1 VRGAVPGHADDEASG
16 PRAPVAADAQ
26 WVWEDASLRYNG
38 QSNIR
43 EHLTRLAR
51 AIPNMS
57 VEIVGVAREGARSV
71 AVDACCS
78 GTQETMYLPH
88 WPISKF
94 VSWRVRAV
102 VTLDSRLRIT
112 KGHIRLLHEDRLGWQ
127 PHMIEGLSNVAR
139 ALAGTPSGCRVLQR
153 AIEEPGAGDCGC
165 LVEQLR
171 GHVWEA
177 AASPHANHVLQKLIA
192 NVHQARVR
200 FVAEEFRGR
209 AAAAARHRVRG
220 RVLERLLEH
229 VSAEHVGGLVEE
241 LLDACPLLCHHAFGN
256 FVLQRV
262 LEHGTAKQRHRLA
275 AVLEVEAVRIA
286 KNKIGCNVL
295 RCALVHCAG
304 EDRARLA
311 GALEADPGRAEEL
324 NRHLFGGFVMREVR
338 RLRRNGALPDGAPGG
353 AIGGA

>member
-1 VRGAVPGHADDEASG
+1 MGRGASDR
-16 PRAPVAADAQ
+16 RAPVAAGAE
-26 WVWEDASLRYNG
+26 WVWEDASLRYSG
-38 QSNIR
+38 RSNIL
-43 EHLTRLAR
+43 EHVMMSVR
-51 AIPNMS
+51 AIPDLRTDII
-57 VEIVGVAREGARSV
+57 EVAREGPASL
-71 AVDACCS
+71 AVDLCCS
-78 GTQETMYLPH
+78 GTQATMYLPH
-88 WPISKF
+88 WPIRKF
-94 VSWRVRAV
+94 VSWRLRSV
-102 VTLDSRLRIT
+102 VTFDSQLHIT
-112 KGHIRLLHEDRLGWQ
+112 RKHVRLLLEEKLGLQ
-127 PHMIEGLSNVAR
+127 PQMLEGLSNCAR
-139 ALAGTPSGCRVLQR
+139 ALASTPSGCRVLQR

-192 NVHQARVR
+192 NVHPARVR

-220 RVLERLLEH
+220 RVIERLLEH
-229 VSAEHVGGLVEE
+229 APAEHLGDLVEE
-241 LLDACPLLCHHAFGN
+241 LLDACSDLCHHAFGN
-256 FVLQRV
+256 FVVQRL

-275 AVLEVEAVRIA
+275 ACLAADAARMA
-286 KNKIGCNVL
+286 KSKIGSSVL

-311 GALEADPGRAEEL
+311 GALEADPSRAEEL